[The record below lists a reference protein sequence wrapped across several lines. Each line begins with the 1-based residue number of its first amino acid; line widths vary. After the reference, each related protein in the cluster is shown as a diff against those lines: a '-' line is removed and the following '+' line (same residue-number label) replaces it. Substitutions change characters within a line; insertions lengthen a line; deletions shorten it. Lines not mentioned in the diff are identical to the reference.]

1 MIDTMEIDSKRWP
14 NLPDMNERIKDN
26 VVLPQTVMNYEEY

>member
-1 MIDTMEIDSKRWP
+1 MQNKIMIDTMEIDSKRWP

-26 VVLPQTVMNYEEY
+26 VVLP